1 MAIIKTVSNSP
12 LALNLAVLPAAS
24 MTATAGAPMQPGGT
38 PASGFQLLY
47 QGSLQAQEGQQPASV
62 DGKPL
67 PPEGEALPEEAALV
81 DAQVEPG
88 VQQASAEHPAPLLA
102 DGHWSLPAPSIKG
115 IAADADGKPIV
126 PAAATAPLPTDEA
139 ARAAGVATPTR
150 SAGTAAAPVVT
161 PPPSPANVLPAQNDI
176 AAQMAASVQSSALTQ
191 TQNAAQVQAQAQ
203 ATLAAAGHR
212 GEAVPPIAVPAGGTD
227 KPGSN
232 NKPGTPAQVLPATSA
247 ASPGSATVSAA
258 ELDASLKAGT
268 AAAGVSDTAGASGV
282 AVAASSVSTTGVAAG
297 TTGVMPQTSEG
308 VSTVAM
314 AASAAPAAST
324 VAGDSPSVGT
334 PAGLPAPSVEASKAG
349 AVDMDAVRGTLAAA
363 DKAAA
368 EVTVVREGATASLP
382 TRPDS
387 GVPRPAM
394 EGAAGNARMEGGAQA
409 VQAIAAATTEGGDTS
424 SDTGQQQ
431 RQDGQQ
437 ASLSNS
443 ASSRPLSG
451 TAPAASPAAFALQQ
465 QLAEPRWSQQLGERA
480 VMMAQHGPRVAHI
493 QLDPPELG
501 AMQIRIHMQGADQ
514 VSVSF
519 TSAHPM
525 VRDAL
530 EQQMPRL
537 REMFADQ
544 GLNLQDSSVADEARQ
559 QGSDQ
564 RERADE
570 QGRAGHYAGTAD
582 GNASEA
588 PAAAIALGLV
598 DYYA

>member
-81 DAQVEPG
+81 DAQIEPG
-88 VQQASAEHPAPLLA
+88 VQQASAEQPAPLLA
-102 DGHWSLPAPSIKG
+102 EGRWSLPAPSIKG

-126 PAAATAPLPTDEA
+126 PAAATAPLPADQA
-139 ARAAGVATPTR
+139 ARAAGVATPTK
-150 SAGTAAAPVVT
+150 SAGTAAATVVT

-176 AAQMAASVQSSALTQ
+176 AAQVAGSVQSSALTQ
-191 TQNAAQVQAQAQ
+191 TQNAAQVQAQA
-203 ATLAAAGHR
+203 TLAAAGHR
-212 GEAVPPIAVPAGGTD
+212 GEAVSPITVPAASTD

-247 ASPGSATVSAA
+247 VSPGSATVSAA

-282 AVAASSVSTTGVAAG
+282 AVAASSVSTTGAAAG
-297 TTGVMPQTSEG
+297 IAGVMPQTSEG

-314 AASAAPAAST
+314 AASAAPAASA
-324 VAGDSPSVGT
+324 VAGDSPSVGAS
-334 PAGLPAPSVEASKAG
+334 AGLSAPSVEASKAG
-349 AVDMDAVRGTLAAA
+349 AVDMDTVRGTLAAA

-443 ASSRPLSG
+443 ATSRPLSG

-544 GLNLQDSSVADEARQ
+544 GLNLQGSSVADEARQ